1 MFESSSFKR
10 NKKQFKEGVAK
21 KETEDYT
28 AVLYTPQLLF
38 LSLTI
43 TVFTAQ
49 VSVFFARYIY
59 FKMCENSLRFVYLKI
74 KLEWR
79 QELHFS
85 IKRQFCIPES
95 SFQHPPPQK
104 KDKRFSLLKCTLR
117 LKSWWFWVVFYSFL
131 YKLLKLRRFDVKY
144 LEWLNKNYS

>member
-21 KETEDYT
+21 KETKIT
-28 AVLYTPQLLF
+28 PRFTPQPLF

-74 KLEWR
+74 KLE
-79 QELHFS
+79 
-85 IKRQFCIPES
+85 
-95 SFQHPPPQK
+95 
-104 KDKRFSLLKCTLR
+104 
-117 LKSWWFWVVFYSFL
+117 
-131 YKLLKLRRFDVKY
+131 
-144 LEWLNKNYS
+144 

>member
-38 LSLTI
+38 LSLMI

-49 VSVFFARYIY
+49 VSVFFARCIY

-74 KLEWR
+74 KLE
-79 QELHFS
+79 
-85 IKRQFCIPES
+85 
-95 SFQHPPPQK
+95 
-104 KDKRFSLLKCTLR
+104 
-117 LKSWWFWVVFYSFL
+117 
-131 YKLLKLRRFDVKY
+131 
-144 LEWLNKNYS
+144 